1 MRYVV
6 INYEDGKWVLGL
18 FENHMVKVTRGV
30 INYHE
35 IGSIASNWILH
46 GTVNP

>member
-6 INYEDGKWVLGL
+6 VNYEGGKWILGL

-30 INYHE
+30 VDATD
-35 IGSIASNWILH
+35 IGPIAMNWILH